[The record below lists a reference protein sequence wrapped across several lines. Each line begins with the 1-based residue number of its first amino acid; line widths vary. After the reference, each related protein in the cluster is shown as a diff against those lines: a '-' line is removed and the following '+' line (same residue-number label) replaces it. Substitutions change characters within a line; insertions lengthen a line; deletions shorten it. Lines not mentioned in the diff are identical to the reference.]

1 MRFWDAKRWSAP
13 LRQPSRDL
21 AVPRPCYPSCPQ
33 CIPIAVVPG
42 NGIRHYLVQLTGNQY
57 HVKDGT
63 RCKNARFNL
72 LAMRS
77 SGCFAISSQ
86 TAVADL

>member
-1 MRFWDAKRWSAP
+1 MPNAGLNPCANPLATSPSLAP
-13 LRQPSRDL
+13 
-21 AVPRPCYPSCPQ
+21 APSCPQ